1 MEPRLDP
8 TMIWSS
14 ERVKVS
20 EVSAEGLL
28 LLLPV
33 VRTEMGLGASTL
45 YKMRL
50 FSSSP
55 TAKLFLR
62 HCAKRP
68 QSTFLPIVW

>member
-1 MEPRLDP
+1 
-8 TMIWSS
+8 
-14 ERVKVS
+14 
-20 EVSAEGLL
+20 
-28 LLLPV
+28 
-33 VRTEMGLGASTL
+33 
-45 YKMRL
+45 MRL